1 MEPFSRIFAPSGNT
15 SSRLPAPNQPSIPSS
30 KMPLGPVSAV
40 SPDMKKL
47 KELHDVLQVANTKLM
62 KQIVD
67 LQDQLAMKNKEYVI
81 MLSDADLFAEAQQR
95 PYFDEWFKKMLGTN
109 RELDDLRALERE
121 IAKFRE
127 SIQKRL
133 DSWKAEYKI
142 FISLDQEMRQ
152 EGAKPT
158 SVTEVLSLLATE
170 IDRDLRTIFSQIE
183 DTFKNL
189 SKDLAERKEELEMV
203 LPKLDAQTEL
213 IKQLCQKLDVAKDA
227 LNKQEEL
234 YKAYQEMTDSE
245 RKAREALQVAQHELS
260 ELKMESEAADAEIH
274 KLKEELIQKDCESD
288 ALKSERMELQHRC
301 KRAEDRVKVLGDA
314 EEERKYL
321 FDCLDKSQK
330 ALAEA
335 RSQVRMEALK
345 RSKLIGEVEDV
356 STSFQESSLIES
368 ARLKAERL
376 LRSEIAIENE
386 SLRMRCASLEEQLRK
401 EVDADEVCKRNGF
414 MIRFIQSLDIETQ
427 LRFKEQ
433 FQKEF
438 GV

>member
-109 RELDDLRALERE
+109 RELDDLRALEKE

-213 IKQLCQKLDVAKDA
+213 IKQLCQKLDAAKDA